1 MVGFSRLYCSI
12 LLTTIG
18 VATFGLEPPMPALF
32 RSERGPRPVE
42 FGRYGCGLSTLFCRK
57 LFSLFDSIDEAF
69 ADELSRLAFGRLFRL
84 LKLLRLFRPF
94 SPARF
99 G

>member
-1 MVGFSRLYCSI
+1 M
-12 LLTTIG
+12 
-18 VATFGLEPPMPALF
+18 GLEPPMPALL
-32 RSERGPRPVE
+32 RSDLGTSPAAA

-57 LFSLFDSIDEAF
+57 LFSFVDSRDEAF

-84 LKLLRLFRPF
+84 LRLLRLFRPLRA
-94 SPARF
+94 ARF